1 VTRVIWAA
9 GPGGRTAS
17 CQAGACED
25 EDEDGVLCGEI
36 VVCSERAFCLMILLV
51 GIGNMTE
58 EMERWMRI
66 EERDS
71 AVLLIEKHR
80 WIKICVTVLQ
90 EHQYSG

>member
-1 VTRVIWAA
+1 
-9 GPGGRTAS
+9 
-17 CQAGACED
+17 
-25 EDEDGVLCGEI
+25 
-36 VVCSERAFCLMILLV
+36 MILLV